1 MNGVG
6 DMPPSMSQ
14 SLTGDMPACMTQ
26 SMQVTPSPSMSD
38 RPPDIMTTSTN
49 SLNFKTGKKSV
60 PNRSRAEIS
69 AKEKEREE
77 KVRRIR
83 EQQEEERKRKLEE
96 LKQHAL
102 QAQKFREQQ
111 ENERRR
117 HIDELRSKDMD
128 RRQQV
133 EERRKEIERS
143 ELERREAILAKNR
156 DRETRLET
164 QRKNSRGNIE
174 FAFGS
179 SAPRLI
185 EPRID
190 SSSGYWGSRSV
201 SGAGMFE
208 RSQRSAEREL
218 GGGDFK
224 PKRTASAQGLDRST
238 EGDENGIINN
248 TSQTAHRRRTDLVPT
263 IVMSRSDG
271 MSRSATPSTKHRSPG
286 ISRENSTASRP
297 GSAMSG
303 RGGVRLRSAPGG
315 ARRPRPMSIATTG
328 MTASMYEE
336 RQKPNHVPRQKSFG
350 TPKADRMK
358 RARSVTSDTGG
369 IDDDNRS
376 TTSSQSVGPTN
387 RTPTRKTPSQVKAE
401 AAARKAKAT
410 TSKPTVS
417 TPKQSLGS
425 RGATERKTSS
435 KSPSPA
441 LSQDNIDNNGV
452 ALGPDNESK
461 RQSTPDIIK
470 DNNRKA
476 ENCEKQDQQKN
487 GNHTVEKTV
496 ESNNLEKEK
505 SPETETEG
513 EAKESKK
520 IITSEEEAKA
530 RIAEKRRE
538 MKEQKEREAE
548 LERLRLEEEA
558 RLEQERLRQEE
569 EEEKKM
575 IAFAEEA
582 RKAEEERIRKAIEEK
597 EAEEKRAKEEEE
609 RIKAEKEEM
618 ERKSKEEAEK
628 REAELQEKLRKEE
641 EERLA
646 RKKRIE
652 EIMAR
657 TRGKGAANTPK
668 KEVKQETVT
677 SQSEQPASLDTNVD
691 PTKPDL
697 LGDIS
702 DKVEAENAKNLAN
715 NTTQPP
721 SISSIPPS
729 SSDVELEKGALD
741 SISNKSEEN
750 ETSSSLI
757 TIENGDETVKK
768 SFGIV
773 EGGSFDQ
780 ILDLESLPD
789 SNKAETE
796 GLVGLP
802 TPIIAFEE
810 SMTQQNNTADLLS

>member
-1 MNGVG
+1 
-6 DMPPSMSQ
+6 
-14 SLTGDMPACMTQ
+14 
-26 SMQVTPSPSMSD
+26 
-38 RPPDIMTTSTN
+38 
-49 SLNFKTGKKSV
+49 
-60 PNRSRAEIS
+60 
-69 AKEKEREE
+69 
-77 KVRRIR
+77 
-83 EQQEEERKRKLEE
+83 
-96 LKQHAL
+96 
-102 QAQKFREQQ
+102 
-111 ENERRR
+111 
-117 HIDELRSKDMD
+117 
-128 RRQQV
+128 
-133 EERRKEIERS
+133 
-143 ELERREAILAKNR
+143 
-156 DRETRLET
+156 
-164 QRKNSRGNIE
+164 
-174 FAFGS
+174 
-179 SAPRLI
+179 
-185 EPRID
+185 
-190 SSSGYWGSRSV
+190 
-201 SGAGMFE
+201 
-208 RSQRSAEREL
+208 
-218 GGGDFK
+218 
-224 PKRTASAQGLDRST
+224 
-238 EGDENGIINN
+238 
-248 TSQTAHRRRTDLVPT
+248 
-263 IVMSRSDG
+263 
-271 MSRSATPSTKHRSPG
+271 
-286 ISRENSTASRP
+286 
-297 GSAMSG
+297 
-303 RGGVRLRSAPGG
+303 
-315 ARRPRPMSIATTG
+315 MSIATTG

-401 AAARKAKAT
+401 AAARKAKKHSDVEMKPRIQKRQVSLPKIKAT

-470 DNNRKA
+470 DNNRKS
-476 ENCEKQDQQKN
+476 ENCENKDPQKN

-496 ESNNLEKEK
+496 ENNNLEKEK
-505 SPETETEG
+505 SPEAEAEG

>member
-1 MNGVG
+1 
-6 DMPPSMSQ
+6 
-14 SLTGDMPACMTQ
+14 
-26 SMQVTPSPSMSD
+26 
-38 RPPDIMTTSTN
+38 
-49 SLNFKTGKKSV
+49 
-60 PNRSRAEIS
+60 
-69 AKEKEREE
+69 
-77 KVRRIR
+77 
-83 EQQEEERKRKLEE
+83 
-96 LKQHAL
+96 
-102 QAQKFREQQ
+102 
-111 ENERRR
+111 
-117 HIDELRSKDMD
+117 
-128 RRQQV
+128 
-133 EERRKEIERS
+133 
-143 ELERREAILAKNR
+143 
-156 DRETRLET
+156 
-164 QRKNSRGNIE
+164 
-174 FAFGS
+174 
-179 SAPRLI
+179 
-185 EPRID
+185 
-190 SSSGYWGSRSV
+190 
-201 SGAGMFE
+201 
-208 RSQRSAEREL
+208 
-218 GGGDFK
+218 
-224 PKRTASAQGLDRST
+224 
-238 EGDENGIINN
+238 
-248 TSQTAHRRRTDLVPT
+248 
-263 IVMSRSDG
+263 
-271 MSRSATPSTKHRSPG
+271 
-286 ISRENSTASRP
+286 
-297 GSAMSG
+297 
-303 RGGVRLRSAPGG
+303 
-315 ARRPRPMSIATTG
+315 
-328 MTASMYEE
+328 
-336 RQKPNHVPRQKSFG
+336 
-350 TPKADRMK
+350 MK
-358 RARSVTSDTGG
+358 
-369 IDDDNRS
+369 
-376 TTSSQSVGPTN
+376 
-387 RTPTRKTPSQVKAE
+387 PSQVKAE

-505 SPETETEG
+505 SPEAETEG

-569 EEEKKM
+569 
-575 IAFAEEA
+575 
-582 RKAEEERIRKAIEEK
+582 

-729 SSDVELEKGALD
+729 SSDLSLKREL
-741 SISNKSEEN
+741 
-750 ETSSSLI
+750 LI
-757 TIENGDETVKK
+757 LSAIKARK
-768 SFGIV
+768 MK
-773 EGGSFDQ
+773 
-780 ILDLESLPD
+780 LP
-789 SNKAETE
+789 
-796 GLVGLP
+796 GML
-802 TPIIAFEE
+802 IAFKKIVQL
-810 SMTQQNNTADLLS
+810 TIYLQLSD

>member
-1 MNGVG
+1 MG
-6 DMPPSMSQ
+6 
-14 SLTGDMPACMTQ
+14 
-26 SMQVTPSPSMSD
+26 
-38 RPPDIMTTSTN
+38 
-49 SLNFKTGKKSV
+49 
-60 PNRSRAEIS
+60 
-69 AKEKEREE
+69 
-77 KVRRIR
+77 
-83 EQQEEERKRKLEE
+83 
-96 LKQHAL
+96 
-102 QAQKFREQQ
+102 
-111 ENERRR
+111 
-117 HIDELRSKDMD
+117 
-128 RRQQV
+128 
-133 EERRKEIERS
+133 
-143 ELERREAILAKNR
+143 
-156 DRETRLET
+156 
-164 QRKNSRGNIE
+164 
-174 FAFGS
+174 
-179 SAPRLI
+179 
-185 EPRID
+185 
-190 SSSGYWGSRSV
+190 
-201 SGAGMFE
+201 
-208 RSQRSAEREL
+208 
-218 GGGDFK
+218 
-224 PKRTASAQGLDRST
+224 
-238 EGDENGIINN
+238 
-248 TSQTAHRRRTDLVPT
+248 
-263 IVMSRSDG
+263 
-271 MSRSATPSTKHRSPG
+271 
-286 ISRENSTASRP
+286 SRP

-315 ARRPRPMSIATTG
+315 GRRPRPMSIATTG

-336 RQKPNHVPRQKSFG
+336 RQKPSHVPRQKSLS

-369 IDDDNRS
+369 IEDDNRS

-410 TSKPTVS
+410 AAKTGPS
-417 TPKQSLGS
+417 TPKSSLGS
-425 RGATERKTSS
+425 RGGKERKTSSS

-441 LSQDNIDNNGV
+441 LSQDNIDNGIVVPNN
-452 ALGPDNESK
+452 DESSK

-470 DNNRKA
+470 DNNKKT
-476 ENCEKQDQQKN
+476 ENGDVGKETQKN
-487 GNHTVEKTV
+487 VTQENDNNKAI
-496 ESNNLEKEK
+496 SNNNIDKEK
-505 SPETETEG
+505 SPEAENEG
-513 EAKESKK
+513 EVKESKK

-530 RIAEKRRE
+530 RTAEKRRE

-558 RLEQERLRQEE
+558 RLEEERLRQEE
-569 EEEKKM
+569 EEERKM

-597 EAEEKRAKEEEE
+597 EAEERRAKEEE
-609 RIKAEKEEM
+609 
-618 ERKSKEEAEK
+618 EK

-715 NTTQPP
+715 SSTPPP

-729 SSDVELEKGALD
+729 SSEAELEKGALD

-750 ETSSSLI
+750 ENSSSLI
-757 TIENGDETVKK
+757 TIENGEEPVKK
-768 SFGIV
+768 SNGIV
-773 EGGSFDQ
+773 DGVSFDQ
-780 ILDLESLPD
+780 ILDLDTLPD
-789 SNKAETE
+789 SNKAETD
-796 GLVGLP
+796 GLVGMP

-810 SMTQQNNTADLLS
+810 SITQQSNTADLLS